1 MKDSVVEITII
12 IPVFNSEKYLKEC
25 LDSIIFNN
33 VGNEL
38 EILLIDDGSIDLS
51 PDICDSYSSKY
62 DYIHTYHIENCG
74 AASARNYGMCNASGE
89 YVLFIDSDD
98 YIERTALKKI
108 IEEIKRTHK
117 DMYLLKAYKVYQ
129 NGDKVLLNKWQSPSE
144 EYSKEE
150 WMAWFAKMSKYPGS
164 SCDKAIRRSFLEE
177 NSIKFEEGRTAED
190 LLWVLQVILAAETY
204 GVINENY
211 YYYRQNVKTSVTNQ
225 ISVKKLKNLCHVITS
240 EVAIAKKN
248 MKYDTYIYAMAAYEL
263 EVLIYLISKIES
275 VERQEFI
282 VYIKYYLWILRYRN
296 DKRVKIFRGLIKLF
310 GINGCSQILK
320 IGRMIIKR

>member
-51 PDICDSYSSKY
+51 PDICDWYSSKY
-62 DYIHTYHIENCG
+62 DYIHTYHIENRG
-74 AASARNYGMCNASGE
+74 AASARNYGVSNASGE
-89 YVLFIDSDD
+89 YILFVDSDD
-98 YIERTALKKI
+98 YIDRNILKRI
-108 IEEIKRTHK
+108 IEEIKNTHK
-117 DMYLLKAYKVYQ
+117 DMYLLKAYKVYP
-129 NGDKVLLNKWQSPSE
+129 NGSKVLLNNWQCPNKE
-144 EYSKEE
+144 FSKDE
-150 WMAWFAKMSKYPGS
+150 WIVWFATMSKYPGS
-164 SCDKAIRRSFLEE
+164 PCDKVVRRSFLEK

-190 LLWVLQVILAAETY
+190 LLWVLRVILDAETY

-211 YYYRQNVKTSVTNQ
+211 YYYRQNVQASVTNQ
-225 ISVKKLKNLCHVITS
+225 MSVKKLKDLCHVITS
-240 EVAIAKKN
+240 EVVVAKEN
-248 MKYDTYIYAMAAYEL
+248 MKYDAYIYAMAAYEL
-263 EVLIYLISKIES
+263 EVLIYLMSEIEKT
-275 VERQEFI
+275 ERCDFI
-282 VYIKYYLWILRYRN
+282 AYVKYNLWLLKYRN